1 MKMILAPREGSFIMN
16 DSLDEKEYMFRRIKQ
31 LYGDRLSEEQLDAV
45 EKKLDPILSA
55 LKDVREVPL
64 ENGDEPMIVFKPYRE
79 TRI

>member
-45 EKKLDPILSA
+45 KKKLDPVLSA
-55 LKDVREVPL
+55 LEDIRRIPL

-79 TRI
+79 DQI

>member
-16 DSLDEKEYMFRRIKQ
+16 DALDEKEYMLRRIKQ
-31 LYGDRLSEEQLDAV
+31 LYGARLSDEQLDAV
-45 EKKLDPILSA
+45 EKKLDPILSS

-79 TRI
+79 DRI

>member
-1 MKMILAPREGSFIMN
+1 MKMILAPGEGSFIMN
-16 DSLDEKEYMFRRIKQ
+16 DILDEKEYMFRRIKQ

>member
-79 TRI
+79 DQI